1 MNATTVQQIGL
12 KALSA
17 RVLQRNHVCNHDATT
32 TEEICNFYPEKH
44 PQKLRS
50 VASKLLTEATL
61 DLWRWFVLEADK
73 VYRQSPKSAD
83 SWNLHKTLK
92 SSAQEHCKTGDIT
105 AAKTELEK
113 ALQALQGAALTQP
126 DLLTA

>member
-1 MNATTVQQIGL
+1 MDWLKKIRTLEEAEIQAKRQAAT
-12 KALSA
+12 K
-17 RVLQRNHVCNHDATT
+17 
-32 TEEICNFYPEKH
+32 TE
-44 PQKLRS
+44 
-50 VASKLLTEATL
+50 L
-61 DLWRWFVLEADK
+61 DLWRWFTLEADK